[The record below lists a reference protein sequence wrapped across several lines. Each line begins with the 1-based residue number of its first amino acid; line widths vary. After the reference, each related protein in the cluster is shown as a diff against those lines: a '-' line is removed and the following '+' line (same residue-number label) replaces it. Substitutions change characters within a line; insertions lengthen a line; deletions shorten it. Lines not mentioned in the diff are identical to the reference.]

1 MALINCRECSKEISN
16 EAEKCPH
23 CGAAR
28 KQSHGLR
35 TITLI
40 AFIALV
46 GIWIYSIMDQK
57 NPKTPRGYLSMT
69 TDQVLASTK
78 LKSMRW
84 WRDGFDTILM
94 ADFTIE
100 NNSKHGLRDFEVQC
114 SGYAPSGTRIDG
126 NKQVIYETIEP
137 GKSKSF
143 KKVNMGFLHG
153 QVQTLGCTVSKIVLV
168 PNFDVLTAEAGPK

>member
-1 MALINCRECSKEISN
+1 MALTNCRECSKEISN

-28 KQSHGLR
+28 KQSHGIG
-35 TITLI
+35 TITLF

-46 GIWIYSIMDQK
+46 GIVGYDMMSATS
-57 NPKTPRGYLSMT
+57 PKTPRGYLSMT

-143 KKVNMGFLHG
+143 KKINMGFLHG

-168 PNFDVLTAEAGPK
+168 PNFDVLTAEAGLK

>member
-28 KQSHGLR
+28 KKSHGLG
-35 TITLI
+35 TITLF
-40 AFIALV
+40 AFIAFV
-46 GIWIYSIMDQK
+46 GIFIYSIMDQT
-57 NPKTPRGYLSMT
+57 NPKTVRGSIAAT
-69 TDQVLASTK
+69 TSEVLTSTR
-78 LKSMRW
+78 LKSVQW

-94 ADFTIE
+94 ADFVVE

-126 NKQVIYETIEP
+126 NKQVIYETVEA
-137 GKSKSF
+137 GKSKAF

-153 QVQTLGCTVSKIVLV
+153 QVKTLGCTVSKIVLV
-168 PNFDVLTAEAGPK
+168 PNYDVLAAEAGLK